1 MNTESIQPNE
11 PSASATSGDAEPVQA
26 DGEIVAYAGRWY
38 RNARYIMSLIC
49 FALAAWFAYDGFV
62 NWPAQNQR
70 FDEMM
75 ARQEK
80 PDFARHTETDL
91 AVQKTLAVTL
101 PLVGVGII
109 GWLLFNSRGCYRLK
123 DNVLYVPGHPPV
135 PLDAIR
141 EIDKTKFDKKGIA
154 YLDYELEG
162 NGKSGTIVMDDF
174 VYDQNPTDKILD
186 TIEKKIAPMDVG
198 GTGTSVETPQTD
210 SA

>member
-11 PSASATSGDAEPVQA
+11 PSAREDSDDVEPVLP

-38 RNARYIMSLIC
+38 RNARYIMAIIC

-80 PDFARHTETDL
+80 PDFARHTDTDL

-101 PLVGVGII
+101 PFLGIGII

-123 DNVLYVPGHPPV
+123 DDVLYVPGHPPV

-141 EIDKTKFDKKGIA
+141 EIDKKKWEKKGIV

-162 NGKSGTIVMDDF
+162 SDKSRTIVLDDF
-174 VYDQNPTDKILD
+174 VYDQVPTDKILE
-186 TIEKKIAPMDVG
+186 TIEKSIAPPEAG
-198 GTGTSVETPQTD
+198 ASGTTVEAPQTD
-210 SA
+210 SV